1 MYRQIEEHNK
11 AKDNDAKEKRLEQD
25 ARIEAENNFRSEQQ
39 LAKDRRIREQKAYRD
54 FLFGQM
60 NERKARENHREWQEK
75 MYLENRMMATN
86 DRNDAIR
93 KQVTAIGMYSR
104 AVGTG
109 GAGVAIHGTPCFF
122 QMWYMTTI

>member
-93 KQVTAIGMYSR
+93 KQVTAIGKYSAHSGR
-104 AVGTG
+104 VYLDRGS
-109 GAGVAIHGTPCFF
+109 VWIQNFF
-122 QMWYMTTI
+122 S

>member
-1 MYRQIEEHNK
+1 M
-11 AKDNDAKEKRLEQD
+11 LEQD

-75 MYLENRMMATN
+75 MYLENRMMASN
-86 DRNDAIR
+86 DRNDSIR
-93 KQVTAIGMYSR
+93 KQVTAIDVNDMQQQKKE
-104 AVGTG
+104 
-109 GAGVAIHGTPCFF
+109 AGESAQLT
-122 QMWYMTTI
+122 

>member
-1 MYRQIEEHNK
+1 M
-11 AKDNDAKEKRLEQD
+11 LEQD

-75 MYLENRMMATN
+75 LYLENRMMASN
-86 DRNDAIR
+86 DRNDAVR
-93 KQVTAIGMYSR
+93 KQVTAIDVNDMQQQKKE
-104 AVGTG
+104 
-109 GAGVAIHGTPCFF
+109 AGESAQLT
-122 QMWYMTTI
+122 

>member
-1 MYRQIEEHNK
+1 M
-11 AKDNDAKEKRLEQD
+11 LEQD

-75 MYLENRMMATN
+75 MYLENRMMASN
-86 DRNDAIR
+86 DRNDAVR
-93 KQVTAIGMYSR
+93 KQVTAIDVNDMQQQKKE
-104 AVGTG
+104 
-109 GAGVAIHGTPCFF
+109 AGESAQLT
-122 QMWYMTTI
+122 